1 MIVKLIREGLG
12 RVFVFADFISRPKMI
27 ERSAAEQAEVNEKVG
42 SLSLYQFYACPFCI
56 KTRRVIRQLNLPI
69 EMRDAQKPGQYRDE
83 LESQGGR
90 IKVPCLRIEAEDED
104 RWLYES
110 NDIIAYLQQNF
121 AAAS

>member
-1 MIVKLIREGLG
+1 MIIKLIREGLG